1 MDLPPA
7 RQAVHRSSRASPDRG
22 PIGKIVSA
30 AGHHIVSRSRTVMV
44 RSLGRSRSLPR
55 RACAR
60 GLRSSSALLSSLKR
74 GAERR
79 KAQGLAR
86 PHRPLRTASTR
97 LRSVS
102 GSRCDGDPRLSALHH
117 GVFVRPSPTHLG
129 PRLRIRVTG
138 SFTRMVQQAPCA
150 RVLVPVRRGPRR
162 PGSPASVAGR
172 AGAVPASAKRR
183 YPDWRPSTSR
193 VRIPIL
199 RESVP
204 VNPPA
209 L

>member
-1 MDLPPA
+1 MDLAPA
-7 RQAVHRSSRASPDRG
+7 RQGVHRSSRASPDRG
-22 PIGKIVSA
+22 PIGKIAVCCRPSYRLPVANCHGAVPWAQSFVA
-30 AGHHIVSRSRTVMV
+30 A
-44 RSLGRSRSLPR
+44 
-55 RACAR
+55 ACCAR

-117 GVFVRPSPTHLG
+117 GVFVRPAHTSGRACKSGLLALSPGG
-129 PRLRIRVTG
+129 PAGSLRTG
-138 SFTRMVQQAPCA
+138 LSARKAGSEAP
-150 RVLVPVRRGPRR
+150 RESGQL
-162 PGSPASVAGR
+162 AGR

-183 YPDWRPSTSR
+183 YPEWRPSTSR
-193 VRIPIL
+193 R
-199 RESVP
+199 
-204 VNPPA
+204 
-209 L
+209 